1 MRTISPDR
9 NDDLRMTTPAATR
22 ERILIVE
29 DEHAILLAITD
40 YLTTLGYAVDGATEL
55 SAAQKLLKEKPYAAL
70 LTDLRLTGTDANE
83 GLELADLVEREY
95 PATEVIL
102 LSAYSSPLAEQRAR
116 THRVAAFLHKPKPL
130 AELAQIIYSVL
141 SEKGSAPPATTNA
154 SGATRPAPAPG
165 PVLAR
170 FRLSANELEVARLV
184 GEGRS
189 NAEIAQTL
197 GMAEAEVRAHRDA
210 LASRLD
216 PRSRFELALYL
227 VREGGWR

>member
-1 MRTISPDR
+1 
-9 NDDLRMTTPAATR
+9 MTTPAATK

-29 DEHAILLAITD
+29 DEQAILLAITD
-40 YLTTLGYAVDGATEL
+40 YLSNLGYEVNGATDM
-55 SAAQKLLKEKPYAAL
+55 SAAQKLLTQKSYAAV

-102 LSAYSSPLAEQRAR
+102 LSAYNSALAEQRAR

-141 SEKGSAPPATTNA
+141 SEKEPAPPPARTVPGVARPT
-154 SGATRPAPAPG
+154 GATPL

-170 FRLSANELEVARLV
+170 FRLSADELQVARLV
-184 GEGRS
+184 GEGRG

-197 GMAEAEVRAHRDA
+197 GMAEEEVRAHRDA

-227 VREGGWR
+227 VREGGQR